1 MKKIMIL
8 AMLAAAAVACR
19 KEPSSSVYD
28 GEFLVYTAHSDQVQD
43 FSAYS
48 TFTVADSLLYIEGNR
63 GQMELDSWCRN
74 VRAQYIAAMED
85 LGYTYVDTGKL
96 DSDQTVAVPE
106 GASADLGIQISYIV
120 STDYFTAH
128 VPYDPYWWYGYP
140 GYWYPGYWGNWGGWY
155 HSFPVT
161 YSYSTQSL
169 LTEMVDLTAEEGD
182 DKDLPVVWN
191 SFIDGNIGNSR
202 NDMARFSRGIAQSF
216 AQSGY
221 LDRK

>member
-1 MKKIMIL
+1 M
-8 AMLAAAAVACR
+8 
-19 KEPSSSVYD
+19 
-28 GEFLVYTAHSDQVQD
+28 
-43 FSAYS
+43 
-48 TFTVADSLLYIEGNR
+48 
-63 GQMELDSWCRN
+63 
-74 VRAQYIAAMED
+74 
-85 LGYTYVDTGKL
+85 
-96 DSDQTVAVPE
+96 
-106 GASADLGIQISYIV
+106 
-120 STDYFTAH
+120 
-128 VPYDPYWWYGYP
+128 PYDPYWWYGYP